1 MPSANLIKLDMTEGT
16 DPPSEFLIFPLGV
29 MMTSKGAYLMDDRAV
44 EMILAAYER
53 HGMDRLPID
62 YDHGMLA
69 NKPSAES
76 SQAAGWFV
84 PAMRE
89 DGLYATDVQWTPKA
103 ADMLKSREFRHY
115 SPAFDVEAGDDVE
128 AMYQGE
134 MVRARR
140 ISRLVNVALTNLPAT
155 REQIPLVANQ
165 LSRDNNTQQLATEA
179 TEKGTKMDLL
189 NMFGLEDEANLEREA
204 SELMAAVP
212 AARTLSDVREAFV
225 FAKAQA
231 DKAVELAARVA
242 ELEAE
247 KEAAE
252 RDAIV
257 RKLSEEGKAPP
268 AIHDFLRTLSVEQVK
283 AFGEAAAP
291 VVDKAEATPAARPVV
306 LSDEDEKLIK
316 LTGVSREAF
325 VAERKREQSEARN

>member
-1 MPSANLIKLDMTEGT
+1 MHNSNLIKLDMAEGT
-16 DPPSEFLIFPLGV
+16 EPPREFLIFPRGV
-29 MMTSKGAYLMDDRAV
+29 MMTSKGAYLMDDRSV
-44 EMILAAYER
+44 EMIMAAYQR
-53 HGMDRLPID
+53 HGMERLPID

-89 DGLYATDVQWTPKA
+89 GGLYATDVQWTPKA
-103 ADMLKSREFRHY
+103 MDMLKSREFRHY

-165 LSRDNNTQQLATEA
+165 LPRDNNTQQTATEA

-189 NMFGLEDEANLEREA
+189 NLFGLDSEASIEREA
-204 SELMAAVP
+204 AELMAAVP

-231 DKAVELAARVA
+231 EKAVELAARVA

-247 KEAAE
+247 KEATE

-268 AIHDFLRTLSVEQVK
+268 AIHDFLRTLSLDQIK
-283 AFGEAAAP
+283 AYGEAAAP
-291 VVDKAEATPAARPVV
+291 VVDKTEAAPAARPVV
-306 LSDEDEKLIK
+306 LSDEDEKLIQ
-316 LTGVSREAF
+316 LTGINREAF
-325 VAERKREQSEARN
+325 IAERKREQEARN

>member
-1 MPSANLIKLDMTEGT
+1 MPQAKLIQLDMTEGD
-16 DPPSEFLIFPLGV
+16 DPPREFLIFPRGV
-29 MMTSKGAYLMDDRAV
+29 MMTSKGAYLLDDSAV
-44 EMILAAYER
+44 ELILAAYQQ

-84 PAMRE
+84 PAMR
-89 DGLYATDVQWTPKA
+89 DGGLYATDVQWTPKA
-103 ADMLKSREFRHY
+103 MAMLKSREFRHY
-115 SPAFDVEAGDDVE
+115 SPAFDVEAGDDVD

-165 LSRDNNTQQLATEA
+165 LPRDNTTQQPANEA
-179 TEKGTKMDLL
+179 NEKGTKMDLL
-189 NMFGLEDEANLEREA
+189 NMFGLDDEAKLQEHA
-204 SELMAAVP
+204 ADLMATVP

-225 FAKAQA
+225 FAKTQA
-231 DKAVELAARVA
+231 GKAVELAARVA

-247 KEAAE
+247 KESAA
-252 RDAIV
+252 RDSII

-268 AIHDFLRTLSVEQVK
+268 AIHGFLQTLSLEQVE

-291 VVDKAEATPAARPVV
+291 VVNKEQAIPAARPVA
-306 LSDEDEKLIK
+306 LSDEDEQLIR
-316 LTGVSREAF
+316 LTGINREAF
-325 VAERKREQSEARN
+325 IAERKREQEARN